1 MHPGQADRRKSIR
14 KEVLA
19 PAVMQIEADGRRFTS
34 QAIVKN
40 LSLGGLQVALYDYD
54 DDLRKLDLTNSH
66 GAICFRFSG
75 GSREYRATCQTI
87 RVEKWNYTIQ
97 IGAMFTD
104 MSESQRRSLEDICA
118 SA

>member
-1 MHPGQADRRKSIR
+1 MHPGRADRRKHIR

-19 PAVMQIEADGRRFTS
+19 PAVMQIEADGKKFIS

-54 DDLRKLDLTNSH
+54 DDLRRLDLMNSH

-75 GSREYRATCQTI
+75 GSREYRATCRTI

-97 IGAMFTD
+97 LGAMFTD
-104 MSESQRRSLEDICA
+104 MSESERRSLGDICA

>member
-1 MHPGQADRRKSIR
+1 
-14 KEVLA
+14 
-19 PAVMQIEADGRRFTS
+19 MQIEADGRRFTS